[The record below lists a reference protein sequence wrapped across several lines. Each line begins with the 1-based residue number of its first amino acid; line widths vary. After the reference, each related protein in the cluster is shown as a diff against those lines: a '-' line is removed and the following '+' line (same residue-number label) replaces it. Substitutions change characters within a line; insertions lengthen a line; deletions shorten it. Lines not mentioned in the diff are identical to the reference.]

1 MDEQPVRSVE
11 TAALWI
17 AYVEHGPTNG
27 WPVIL
32 SHGFP
37 YDVHAFDEVA
47 SILARAGARVIAPYT
62 RGFGLTR
69 FVSDDVM
76 RSGQQAAR
84 GCDIVQLADAI
95 SEVADCLSHRGVP
108 ATPLS

>member
-17 AYVEHGPTNG
+17 AYVERGPTNG

-47 SILARAGARVIAPYT
+47 SLLARAGARVIAPYT
-62 RGFGLTR
+62 RGFGPTR
-69 FVSDDVM
+69 FVSEAII
-76 RSGQQAAR
+76 RSGQKAPPRPALR
-84 GCDIVQLADAI
+84 HL
-95 SEVADCLSHRGVP
+95 SEGP
-108 ATPLS
+108 TPEGPTHGWICS